1 MFRDVISRME
11 GIDILPLLGLFIFIT
26 LFIGMLI
33 WVFRLSKNYI
43 KTVSNLPLD
52 DDNGKYDDDTNDPES
67 TSRTASS
74 DQSNKRNME

>member
-1 MFRDVISRME
+1 MYRDVISRME
-11 GIDILPLLGLFIFIT
+11 GIDILPLLGLFIFIA

-43 KTVSNLPLD
+43 KTVSNMPLD
-52 DDNGKYDDDTNDPES
+52 DDNGKYDDTTDPENS
-67 TSRTASS
+67 SRTASS